1 MVIFIDFIGLFG
13 IYFYNIYLGM
23 FSEVLKNSSK
33 RHLGP
38 IILMEFILFD
48 VLRLFFVFLA
58 GTGMLNCLPPYYSV
72 ETVTH
77 LLKNCMKAFLA
88 TWIGVPF
95 LRFCSTEEETP
106 IHDAEKSTSDEVES
120 NAINNTI
127 HDKVVTE
134 LKSTLD
140 NLAFVSDD

>member
-1 MVIFIDFIGLFG
+1 M
-13 IYFYNIYLGM
+13 
-23 FSEVLKNSSK
+23 KHSSK

-88 TWIGVPF
+88 AWIGVPF
-95 LRFCSTEEETP
+95 LKFCSTEEVAP
-106 IHDAEKSTSDEVES
+106 INDEEKPMSDEVD
-120 NAINNTI
+120 IDHTF